1 MALCSNCSSN
11 VSASASA
18 AKPAAAG
25 VAVSVLEAAVAAAVT
40 VTAEA
45 VTASAG
51 RNHFGRQHCT
61 KMCLFSANS
70 HQNKAESK
78 DLKRMGVKLQEN
90 VHDELSRP
98 EKTMLSIF

>member
-1 MALCSNCSSN
+1 
-11 VSASASA
+11 
-18 AKPAAAG
+18 
-25 VAVSVLEAAVAAAVT
+25 
-40 VTAEA
+40 
-45 VTASAG
+45 
-51 RNHFGRQHCT
+51 
-61 KMCLFSANS
+61 MCLFSANS